1 MQVSAQ
7 PFQQKNTSAP
17 AAAHVK
23 PAPIFRLEQR
33 QMDGEQRTAGKMPV
47 WGAPQTVA
55 EEIMAQAKTPPGPQ
69 EDPQAEFAQSL
80 APQSVQASE
89 HQSFGFGD
97 LIDMINPLQHIPV
110 LNLAYRHVTGDTIRP
125 IGKIIGGAV
134 FGGPLGAMVGG
145 AVALADS
152 VVMAETGQDMAGL
165 AFFPEPKPDDPF
177 PGTTLA
183 VADLRHNGFESFRL
197 NT

>member
-1 MQVSAQ
+1 MP

-17 AAAHVK
+17 AAAQVK
-23 PAPIFRLEQR
+23 PAPVFRLEQR

-55 EEIMAQAKTPPGPQ
+55 EEIMAQAKTPQ
-69 EDPQAEFAQSL
+69 SPQAEFAQSL
-80 APQSVQASE
+80 APQTVQAAE
-89 HQSFGFGD
+89 DQPFGFGD
-97 LIDMINPLQHIPV
+97 LIDMVNPLQHIPV

-152 VVMAETGQDMAGL
+152 VAVAETGQDMAAL
-165 AFFPEPKPDDPF
+165 AFSPAPKPDDPF

-183 VADLRHNGFESFRL
+183 VADLRHSGFESFRL